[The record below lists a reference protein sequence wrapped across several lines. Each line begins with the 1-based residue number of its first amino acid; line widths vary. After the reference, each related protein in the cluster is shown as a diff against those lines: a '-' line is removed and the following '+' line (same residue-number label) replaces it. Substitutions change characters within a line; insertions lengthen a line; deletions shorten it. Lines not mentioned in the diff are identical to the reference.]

1 MRISHEAAYQALYI
15 QGRGAHKRELV
26 SCLHTGRAL
35 RVPGARAQAKMW
47 APVSEDVMISNR
59 PAEVQHRAVPGHREG
74 DLIIGLDRSAIGT
87 LVERSSRFTM
97 PVHLS
102 RKKGHGLI
110 FRAKNGR
117 ALATIGAD
125 ALHSQHND
133 AFGTTG

>member
-26 SCLHTGRAL
+26 SCLRTGRTL
-35 RVPGARAQAKMW
+35 HVPRTRAQAKLW

-59 PAEVQHRAVPGHREG
+59 PAEVQHSAVPRHWQG

-87 LVERSSRFTM
+87 LVKRSSQFTM
-97 PVHLS
+97 PAHLP
-102 RKKGHGLI
+102 RKEGCGLI

-125 ALHSQHND
+125 ALHFQHND